1 MEDIKFFAKN
11 SMDVQ
16 VVKVHNEVAR
26 TLSRFG
32 EFEYAKLFL
41 ISCSYLPNFK
51 DNIVHINKVELFD
64 KFNVPKEDK
73 YKHTRYFNMFEK
85 MGEKTKYNITI
96 DEDNQVAGTMIY
108 KVKRTRNEYL
118 VYFDEEMAPILKQLK
133 NHFTEYQLTSILD
146 LRSSH
151 SISLYNYLMSWHDYR
166 TSDIEQRY
174 LTTKEL
180 KDLFGLSESDYMN
193 KKSGKFDRY
202 NFEKYCIQKA
212 VDDIVAHAN
221 MNVRWYKAKDK
232 LTGKVISYVFEYVV
246 YPNHEEVERAGV
258 LGEVKYKP
266 RDIVLQEQEE
276 LEVKKQK
283 RKSKKQEEPDEPDLF
298 YFIGETEDE

>member
-11 SMDVQ
+11 SMDIQ

-26 TLSRFG
+26 TVARFG

-51 DNIVHINKVELFD
+51 DNVVHISKAELFD

-73 YKHTRYFNMFEK
+73 YKHVRYFNMFDNMRK
-85 MGEKTKYNITI
+85 RTDYDITI
-96 DEDNQVAGTMIY
+96 DDDTQISGSMIY
-108 KVKRTRNEYL
+108 KIKRTRNEYL

-146 LRSSH
+146 LHSSH

-166 TSDIEQRY
+166 NKKNIEQRY
-174 LTTKEL
+174 LNTKEL
-180 KDLFGLSESDYMN
+180 KELFGLSVDDYMR
-193 KKSGKFDRY
+193 KDGTFDRF
-202 NFEKYCIQKA
+202 NFEKKCVQKA
-212 VDDIVAHAN
+212 VDDIVANAN
-221 MNVRWYKAKDK
+221 MNVRWYKTYDK
-232 LTGKVISYVFEYVV
+232 LTKKVSAYVFEYVV